1 MENTW
6 IFQIK
11 PRYLKLKC
19 FVIVNIFLID
29 LFDIGFY
36 CDQISLL
43 IFMVSLWYLFFIITI
58 IIIIII
64 IIIISN
70 SNSGSN
76 CASNFKV
83 DLKLRARLLPELY
96 ETTSNY

>member
-1 MENTW
+1 M
-6 IFQIK
+6 K
-11 PRYLKLKC
+11 PRHLKLKC
-19 FVIVNIFLID
+19 FVIVNIFLIV

-43 IFMVSLWYLFFIITI
+43 IFMVSFWYLFFIIT
-58 IIIIII
+58 IIIII

-76 CASNFKV
+76 CASNFKL

-96 ETTSNY
+96 ETASNY